1 MLYHYT
7 PEQVRMLVRRAERQL
22 EQAIEASSKEGDG
35 AHVARGVQVAVHD
48 TVVSL
53 TRLFRDHVPGAA
65 EVATRIARAYA
76 KGADARAGSPRLA
89 CVREI
94 AGLVSEGR
102 ERFLPE
108 APPPEQALDP
118 ARTPAPADPSKTNTA
133 PPPRTCRA

>member
-22 EQAIEASSKEGDG
+22 EQAIEASRKEGDG

-48 TVVSL
+48 TVVGL

-65 EVATRIARAYA
+65 DVATRIARAYA

-94 AGLVSEGR
+94 AALVSDGR
-102 ERFLPE
+102 ERFLTE
-108 APPPEQALDP
+108 AAPDEELNP
-118 ARTPAPADPSKTNTA
+118 ARTLAPADPSKTNTA

>member
-1 MLYHYT
+1 
-7 PEQVRMLVRRAERQL
+7 MLVRRAERQL

-65 EVATRIARAYA
+65 DVATRIARAYA

-102 ERFLPE
+102 ERFLAEP
-108 APPPEQALDP
+108 AEQAPDP
-118 ARTPAPADPSKTNTA
+118 ARTLAPADPSKTNTA